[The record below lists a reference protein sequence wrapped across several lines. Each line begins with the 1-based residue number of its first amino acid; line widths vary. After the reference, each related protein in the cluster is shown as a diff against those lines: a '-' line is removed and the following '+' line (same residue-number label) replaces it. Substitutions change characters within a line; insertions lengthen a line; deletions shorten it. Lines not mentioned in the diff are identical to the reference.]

1 MNQEQEQAAA
11 RVRRTIEELEELE
24 RKYVERRNALL
35 ARMSEELREA
45 LDGARAREAG
55 AYDGDRSGLA
65 SGLPGVGVADRF
77 ERDEGAGR

>member
-1 MNQEQEQAAA
+1 
-11 RVRRTIEELEELE
+11 
-24 RKYVERRNALL
+24 
-35 ARMSEELREA
+35 MSEELREA

-77 ERDEGAGR
+77 ESSGEEEAESGRLN